1 MITFVKLSLSIP
13 KQNLIKLEFRMN
25 KVASSFQ
32 SLQIPD
38 MFEMPFPFIFSDSR
52 QSVPSHPQWDEIFS
66 EEHYY
71 IKSDVWMKHSHQT
84 TE

>member
-1 MITFVKLSLSIP
+1 
-13 KQNLIKLEFRMN
+13 MN

-52 QSVPSHPQWDEIFS
+52 QSVPSHPQWDEIIF

-71 IKSDVWMKHSHQT
+71 IKSQVVLGFTPNYRMNFMKMQS
-84 TE
+84 

>member
-1 MITFVKLSLSIP
+1 
-13 KQNLIKLEFRMN
+13 MN
-25 KVASSFQ
+25 KVVSSFQ

-38 MFEMPFPFIFSDSR
+38 MFEMPLPFIFSDSR
-52 QSVPSHPQWDEIFS
+52 QSVPSQPQWDEKIS